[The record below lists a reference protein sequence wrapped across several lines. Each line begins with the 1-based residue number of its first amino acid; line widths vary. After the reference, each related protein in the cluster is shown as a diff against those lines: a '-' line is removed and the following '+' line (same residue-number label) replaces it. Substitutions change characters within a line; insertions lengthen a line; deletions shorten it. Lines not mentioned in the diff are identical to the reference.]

1 MVPLDCRIATS
12 SGWSRHYAFAR
23 FWNDTAATERPRTEE
38 SSICSLSDQANR
50 TPSVILVAAMEANPQ
65 KGLSTPCRHTSGS
78 PHHRSKGEERL
89 QSFWPVGWK
98 IWPEDRASR
107 SPEAKMAHPAHWDH
121 SGKWSEVRIIARHDA
136 PHPDILRT
144 CRQLIRLQIPCHV
157 HWPRS
162 YCQSRAHTADIC
174 RMPCFWDPAED
185 P

>member
-1 MVPLDCRIATS
+1 MRCDAEEPLRSSWLPPDPSHLQCECAHTVGEHEGQRSQPLRTGPVCARNGMVPLDSRLATS
-12 SGWSRHYAFAR
+12 SGRPRHYAFAR

-107 SPEAKMAHPAHWDH
+107 SPEAKMAHPA
-121 SGKWSEVRIIARHDA
+121 RL
-136 PHPDILRT
+136 LR
-144 CRQLIRLQIPCHV
+144 
-157 HWPRS
+157 S
-162 YCQSRAHTADIC
+162 S
-174 RMPCFWDPAED
+174 F
-185 P
+185 